1 MRIAAEILAALV
13 IALLLRRFVCAFAL
27 VKGHSM
33 RETLQNGEIM
43 FVLRYGLFGEPK
55 RFDIVLCRYPKRKG
69 LFVKRIIGL
78 PGETL
83 SMDEDIIYIN
93 GSPLDE
99 PFPRRST
106 VRRVEE
112 RVLGSDEYF
121 VMGDNRT
128 GSNDSRSVGP
138 IPRRSLLARSVAVVF
153 PLRRIH
159 RLH

>member
-1 MRIAAEILAALV
+1 LRIAAEVVAALV

-33 RETLQNGEIM
+33 RDTLQNGEIM

-55 RFDIVLCRYPKRKG
+55 RFDIVLCCYPKRKG

-78 PGETL
+78 PGESI
-83 SMDEDIIYIN
+83 SMEEDVICIN
-93 GSPLDE
+93 GQPLEE
-99 PFPRRST
+99 PFPRKST
-106 VRRVEE
+106 RRRVEE
-112 RVLGSDEYF
+112 RILADDEYF

-138 IPRRSLLARSVAVVF
+138 ICRRSLLARSVAVVF
-153 PLRRIH
+153 PPRRIR
-159 RLH
+159 RLR